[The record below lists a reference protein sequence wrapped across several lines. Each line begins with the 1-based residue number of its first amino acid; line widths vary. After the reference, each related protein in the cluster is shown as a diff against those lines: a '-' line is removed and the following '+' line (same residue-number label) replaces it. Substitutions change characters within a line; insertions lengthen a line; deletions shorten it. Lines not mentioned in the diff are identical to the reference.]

1 MHEWGGFALILHSDQ
16 ETSSETT
23 AHPQTAAGT
32 RVDVRRRVEWAVWVE
47 RVGQVTM
54 G

>member
-1 MHEWGGFALILHSDQ
+1 MHEWSGFAFVLHSDQ

-32 RVDVRRRVEWAVWVE
+32 LVDVRRRVEEVKEWAVWVGK
-47 RVGQVTM
+47 VG
-54 G
+54 